1 MDNRVVSAVEDYI
14 YDLVDPQRNWP
25 KYYFKQ
31 VSFSRW
37 AAEEILE
44 LVKQTLSLHE
54 SIDVISDFSIKMKNF
69 ALMDH
74 DDKDDARIFYVA
86 YEVGTDILDIL
97 NAMK

>member
-1 MDNRVVSAVEDYI
+1 MDNRVVSAIEDYI
-14 YDLVDPQRNWP
+14 YDLTDPQRNWP
-25 KYYFKQ
+25 VYYFKQ
-31 VSFSRW
+31 ISFSRW
-37 AAEEILE
+37 AAGEILK
-44 LVKQTLSLHE
+44 LVKRTLSLHE
-54 SIDVISDFSIKMKNF
+54 SLDVVSDFSIKMKNF

>member
-1 MDNRVVSAVEDYI
+1 MDNRIVLAIEDYI
-14 YDLVDPQRNWP
+14 FDLIDPQRNWP
-25 KYYFKQ
+25 KHYFKQ
-31 VSFSRW
+31 ASFSRW
-37 AAEEILE
+37 AAEEILK
-44 LVKQTLSLHE
+44 LVKRASSLQE
-54 SIDVISDFSIKMKNF
+54 SIDVVADFSIKMKNF